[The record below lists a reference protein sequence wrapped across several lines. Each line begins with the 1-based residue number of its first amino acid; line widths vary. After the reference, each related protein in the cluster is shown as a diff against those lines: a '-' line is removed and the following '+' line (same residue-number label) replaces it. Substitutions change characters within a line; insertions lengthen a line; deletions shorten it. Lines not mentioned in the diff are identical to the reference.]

1 MNTQTTRLLATA
13 LLTFGLATAA
23 LAQTPTPA
31 SPPAK
36 PPAQT
41 GGQGMMGGT
50 GTAKGNNIMGGG
62 MMGGGL
68 MGGKGGGM
76 MGGKGGGMMGMMSAM
91 TRMAN
96 TCNRMMKNA
105 SNMKHHPGKMA
116 PGKTKT

>member
-23 LAQTPTPA
+23 LAQPPTPA

-36 PPAQT
+36 PPAQM
-41 GGQGMMGGT
+41 GGQGMMGGA
-50 GTAKGNNIMGGG
+50 GTTHSHGMMGGG
-62 MMGGGL
+62 MMGS
-68 MGGKGGGM
+68 KD
-76 MGGKGGGMMGMMSAM
+76 GGMMGMMSAM

-96 TCNRMMKNA
+96 TCNRMMENA

>member
-13 LLTFGLATAA
+13 FLTFGLATAA
-23 LAQTPTPA
+23 LAQTPAPA
-31 SPPAK
+31 SPPAT
-36 PPAQT
+36 PPAHM
-41 GGQGMMGGT
+41 GGQGMMGGA
-50 GTAKGNNIMGGG
+50 GTAHSHA
-62 MMGGGL
+62 MMGS
-68 MGGKGGGM
+68 GM

-91 TRMAN
+91 ARMAN

>member
-23 LAQTPTPA
+23 HAQTPTPA

-36 PPAQT
+36 PPAQM
-41 GGQGMMGGT
+41 GGQGMMGGA
-50 GTAKGNNIMGGG
+50 GTAHSHG
-62 MMGGGL
+62 MM
-68 MGGKGGGM
+68 GGGM
-76 MGGKGGGMMGMMSAM
+76 MGGKGGGMTGMMSAM

-96 TCNRMMKNA
+96 TCNRMMENA